1 MRRRGHTRDGSSQ
14 SRENGGWQPIA
25 DPIDLGVALSIYGKH
40 ADGSLF
46 ELGNPASPLSR
57 HSAAGTWPTEQ

>member
-1 MRRRGHTRDGSSQ
+1 MGRGRHARNGSSR
-14 SRENGGWQPIA
+14 SRACGGWQPIA
-25 DPIDLGVALSIYGKH
+25 HPIDLGVALAVYSKQE
-40 ADGSLF
+40 DGSVF